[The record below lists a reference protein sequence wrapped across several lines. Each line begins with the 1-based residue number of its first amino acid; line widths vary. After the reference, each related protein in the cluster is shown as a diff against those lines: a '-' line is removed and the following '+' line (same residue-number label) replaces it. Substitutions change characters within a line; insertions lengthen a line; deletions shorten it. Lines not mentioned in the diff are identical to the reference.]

1 MPRRSKRASHDLP
14 VRRSARKRAKVL
26 ETTFKRVLRPRLSQ
40 GAVFVA
46 PETITDDLTFNLKE
60 APSLLTV
67 NQVNKLAASCGL
79 SRRSSNI
86 SGLGVFYESKED
98 LPANKFVGY
107 YIGEILHNAE
117 PERLQQSD
125 YIIAAGNSINI
136 DARDSDHIL
145 RYINDDLRMD
155 PDDVDFKAFCFGDKV
170 GIYTTKVFKKTNRG
184 YPKEKILSYGF
195 EYWYPN
201 RIHNVSDFTQVLGF
215 HKSYGN
221 RVSKE
226 DKDYADLVQ
235 KATLDM
241 ENHLS
246 LRSDK
251 YKAISIKSSAK
262 RRQNSKK
269 YSKIKKKAFT
279 Y

>member
-1 MPRRSKRASHDLP
+1 MPRRSKRPSLDLP
-14 VRRSARKRAKVL
+14 ARRSVRKRAKVL
-26 ETTFKRVLRPRLSQ
+26 ETTSKRVLRPRLSQ
-40 GAVFVA
+40 YDA
-46 PETITDDLTFNLKE
+46 PKTIIDDLTLNPKK

-67 NQVNKLAASCGL
+67 NQVNNLAASCGL
-79 SRRSSNI
+79 SVRSSNI

-98 LPANKFVGY
+98 LPANKFLGY

-136 DARDSDHIL
+136 DARDSNHIL

-155 PDDVDFKAFCFGDKV
+155 PDDADFKAFCFGDKV

-201 RIHNVSDFTQVLGF
+201 RIHNVLNFTQVLGF

-221 RVSKE
+221 RVAKE
-226 DKDYADLVQ
+226 DKVYADLVQ

-241 ENHLS
+241 KNYLS
-246 LRSDK
+246 LRSDRF
-251 YKAISIKSSAK
+251 KAMNIKSCAK
-262 RRQNSKK
+262 RRENSKK
-269 YSKIKKKAFT
+269 YSKINKKAFT